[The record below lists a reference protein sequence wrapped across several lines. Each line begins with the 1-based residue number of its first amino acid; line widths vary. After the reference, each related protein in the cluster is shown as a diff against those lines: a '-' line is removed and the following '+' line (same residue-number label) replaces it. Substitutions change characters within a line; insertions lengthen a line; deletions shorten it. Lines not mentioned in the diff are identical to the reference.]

1 MMAEERT
8 EPRNEKMTRIAIVS
22 DIHAD
27 SIALKEALV
36 QIERLRCDRIVCPGD
51 LVDYGAY
58 PDETIALIRER
69 EIPCI
74 MGNHDRWV
82 VENWNDTLTSSVR
95 GRRLALGSLE
105 WIASLPG
112 AWDADV
118 EGIRVG
124 MRHGDWW
131 GDEPYPDEIDE
142 RRMQFYFSQV
152 NADIL
157 IVGHVHVPYEIRWAG
172 KALLNPGAVLLGRAP
187 DNLVVSDSPGGT
199 FGILELPSRRFSVHA
214 TLDGAELDIMRKSVD
229 DHPAGNDI

>member
-1 MMAEERT
+1 
-8 EPRNEKMTRIAIVS
+8 MTRIAIVS

-58 PDETIALIRER
+58 PDETIALIRDG

-74 MGNHDRWV
+74 MGNHDRWA
-82 VENWNDTLTSSVR
+82 VENWNETLTSSAR
-95 GRRLALGSLE
+95 GRRLALGSME

-112 AWDADV
+112 AWDTEV
-118 EGIRVG
+118 EGLRVA

-172 KALLNPGAVLLGRAP
+172 KALLNPGAVLLDKAP

-199 FGILELPSRRFSVHA
+199 FGILELPSRRFTVHA
-214 TLDGAELDIMRKSVD
+214 TLDGAELDIIRKTLD
-229 DHPAGNDI
+229 AHAPGNRIEGIRR